1 MGKPAGV
8 RCLHL
13 DERFAC
19 ALFNDPRRP
28 FVCSEFKPEPLVCG
42 SNRHEALVLIQRLE
56 LSCAP

>member
-28 FVCSEFKPEPLVCG
+28 LVCSEFKPELLVCG

>member
-28 FVCSEFKPEPLVCG
+28 LVCSEFKPEPLVCG

-56 LSCAP
+56 LICAP

>member
-28 FVCSEFKPEPLVCG
+28 LVCSEFKQEPLVCG

>member
-1 MGKPAGV
+1 MGKPAGK

-28 FVCSEFKPEPLVCG
+28 SVCSEFKPERLVCG